1 MPSTWTNISNS
12 RSSKFVFTAALF
24 ALAASIVP
32 SSARAQT
39 APTLAQAL
47 DAISAFAPQALARQG
62 APGVSIAITDATH
75 TLRIIT
81 LGYADAEAK
90 TPVTAETRFGIGSIT
105 KSFTAGTLLQLRDA
119 GRFDPNLPVTA
130 YLPWFRIHSS
140 YRAITSA
147 DLFTHSSGLPDGGL
161 STGLDGIYELRDWY
175 TGYAPG
181 THWTY
186 SNAGYATLG
195 AVLYK
200 LEGTEDYDAILRRHI
215 FAPLGMND
223 TVAVWSPQNLATA
236 ARGYLY
242 TSDDRPVLA
251 GAELTRAPQTHY
263 EDTAGSILT
272 TPGDMAKYMRYII
285 NHGNGPHGR
294 LLSESSWKLL
304 TTAAKHDGNTI
315 GAGGN
320 GIFAGYGYGLGV
332 HTIDGDTVVGHT
344 GGVLQYTA
352 CMQIDVA
359 RTFGVIAMSN
369 LAYVGPRPCAI
380 VAYAVRVLIA
390 QAQGKPLPKPPP
402 VTDPLHV
409 AKPAE
414 YVGTYALRGSTR
426 ELSVSASG
434 DRLTLH
440 DGAKTIALYPS
451 GGDNFIVADPAW
463 SLHLLQFGRNAD
475 KRIVEAFWGPQWYTT
490 SAYAGPTSYTYRAA
504 WSAYLGRYDSTDANG
519 YYSEV
524 DVIERKGSL
533 MYDDGTP
540 LTPLGGN
547 LFRVGSRAWT
557 PERVRFTTI
566 LSGKARVLASPG
578 GPLYRMI
585 TTPQ

>member
-1 MPSTWTNISNS
+1 MPSIWTNISNS
-12 RSSKFVFTAALF
+12 RYSKIVSTAALL
-24 ALAASIVP
+24 ALVASIVP
-32 SSARAQT
+32 SPARAQ
-39 APTLAQAL
+39 APTLGQAL
-47 DAISAFAPQALARQG
+47 DAISAFAPQALAQQG

-75 TLRIIT
+75 TLRVIT
-81 LGYADAEAK
+81 LGYADAESK
-90 TPVTAETRFGIGSIT
+90 TPVTADTRFGIGSIT

-119 GRFDPNLPVTA
+119 GTFDPNLPVTT

-140 YRAITSA
+140 FRAITSA

-161 STGLDGIYELRDWY
+161 ETGLDGIYELRDWY
-175 TGYAPG
+175 AGYAPG

-186 SNAGYATLG
+186 SNVGYATLG
-195 AVLYK
+195 AILYK
-200 LEGTEDYDAILRRHI
+200 LEGTEDFDAILRRHI
-215 FAPLGMND
+215 FAPLDMND
-223 TVAVWSPQNLATA
+223 TVAVWSPQTLATA

-242 TSDDRPVLA
+242 TNDDRPVLA

-272 TPGDMAKYMRYII
+272 TPDDMAKYMRYII

-304 TTAAKHDGNTI
+304 TTAGKHDGKTI
-315 GAGGN
+315 GAGGK

-332 HTIDGDTVVGHT
+332 HAVDGDTVIGHT

-359 RTFGVIAMSN
+359 RRFGVIAMSN

-380 VAYAVRVLIA
+380 VTYAVHVLIA
-390 QAQGKPLPKPPP
+390 QAQGKALPTPPQAA
-402 VTDPLHV
+402 DPLHV
-409 AKPAE
+409 VKPAQ
-414 YVGTYALRGSTR
+414 YVGTYAPR
-426 ELSVSASG
+426 EAASAFSVTASR

-440 DGAKTIALYPS
+440 AGAKSIALYPS

-463 SLHLLQFGRNAD
+463 SLHLLQFGRDAN
-475 KRIVEAFWGPQWYTT
+475 KRVVEAFWGSQWYATA
-490 SAYAGPTSYTYRAA
+490 AYAGPTSYTYPAA

-519 YYSEV
+519 YYGEAE
-524 DVIERKGSL
+524 VIERKGAL

-547 LFRVGSRAWT
+547 LFRVGSRSWT

-566 LSGKARVLASPG
+566 IHGKARVLESPG